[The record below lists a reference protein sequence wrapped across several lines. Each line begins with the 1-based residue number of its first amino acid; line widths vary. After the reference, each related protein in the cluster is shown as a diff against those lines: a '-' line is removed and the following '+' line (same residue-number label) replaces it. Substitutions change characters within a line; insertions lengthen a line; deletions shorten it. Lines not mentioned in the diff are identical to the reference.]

1 MCLVVLAWNP
11 SAPRRLALVGHRDEL
26 HARPALPMHWW
37 DAPVMLAGR
46 DLEAGGTWL
55 GADRAGRFGVVTNFR
70 GGPAPSGG
78 PSRGALIPRFLAG
91 ARSPSSFLA
100 ELAQEAPRY
109 AGFSLLLGDR
119 HELGYLC
126 NAVADGPQLL
136 APGLHGLSNGPLD
149 APWPKV
155 TRSSARLAARLEQP
169 LGSAAELLE
178 LLADRAPAPDAELP
192 DTGIGLEGE
201 RRLSPPF
208 VVNAV
213 YGTRAASALLLDADG
228 GLEAVE
234 RTHAPDGSATG
245 EWHFRLPAAGP

>member
-11 SAPRRLALVGHRDEL
+11 NARRRLALVGHRDEL

-37 DAPVMLAGR
+37 DAPDMLAGR

-55 GADRAGRFGVVTNFR
+55 GADRRGRFGVVTNFR
-70 GGPAPSGG
+70 GRPGPSGA
-78 PSRGALIPRFLAG
+78 PSRGALIPRFIAASNSPSAFLAG
-91 ARSPSSFLA
+91 LA
-100 ELAQEAPRY
+100 AEASRY

-119 HELGYLC
+119 HELAYLC
-126 NAVADGPQLL
+126 NAVAGGPQLL
-136 APGLHGLSNGPLD
+136 AAGLHGLSNGPLD

-155 TRSSARLAARLEQP
+155 ARSSARLAARLERP
-169 LGSAAELLE
+169 LGSAVDLLD
-178 LLADRAPAPDAELP
+178 LLDDRAPAPDAELP

-208 VVNAV
+208 IVDPV
-213 YGTRAASALLLDADG
+213 YGTRAASALLLGADG

-245 EWHFRLPAAGP
+245 ERHFRLPPADA